1 MIRSKLTRQQE
12 TSDLVRLFSS
22 ALEQVQ
28 EKRNEINQL
37 DDYNHNHGDN
47 TVRNLRTVV
56 NALQEHESEP
66 PAQALY
72 DAGERLAREG
82 EGTTSQYYAR
92 ALRRAAEQFR
102 GQERLDEES
111 LVNLVEI
118 LLGSV
123 PARYTPTDVTRT
135 PSVLERLVQH
145 GDREEGVDLGALA
158 SQLLPAGLTYL
169 QAKQAGEDTGTA
181 AQRALLNTLLGDR
194 SVSRGQGD
202 YRVAAAE
209 SLGRGLLR
217 SLFGGR

>member
-1 MIRSKLTRQQE
+1 MVQSKLTRQQG

-28 EKRNEINQL
+28 EKRSEINQL

-56 NALQEHESEP
+56 NTLQEHESEP

-92 ALRRAAEQFR
+92 ALQRAAEQFR
-102 GQERLDEES
+102 GQERLDEEGLLS
-111 LVNLVEI
+111 LVEI
-118 LLGSV
+118 LMGSV
-123 PARYTPTDVTRT
+123 PARYAPADVTRT

-145 GDREEGVDLGALA
+145 GDREEGVDVGALA

-181 AQRALLNTLLGDR
+181 AKRALLGALLGDR
-194 SVSRGQGD
+194 SVPTRQGD

-209 SLGRGLLR
+209 NLGRGLLR
-217 SLFGGR
+217 SLFGNR